1 MEPLERLQR
10 RADNVPGRVTHVAIM
25 MNETRVIEM
34 CDERTAEREAIGR
47 DCAREGA
54 GVPSTGVFD
63 GMRRGIALSISVAK
77 QTLRW
82 GATDTIFA
90 FFDHDWYVQ
99 VECALSA
106 APSPPG
112 GTGTAWFVPSE
123 LPHLRPRARR
133 LCPGMIAWESP
144 LYMIST

>member
-1 MEPLERLQR
+1 
-10 RADNVPGRVTHVAIM
+10 
-25 MNETRVIEM
+25 
-34 CDERTAEREAIGR
+34 
-47 DCAREGA
+47 
-54 GVPSTGVFD
+54 
-63 GMRRGIALSISVAK
+63 MRRGIALSISVAK